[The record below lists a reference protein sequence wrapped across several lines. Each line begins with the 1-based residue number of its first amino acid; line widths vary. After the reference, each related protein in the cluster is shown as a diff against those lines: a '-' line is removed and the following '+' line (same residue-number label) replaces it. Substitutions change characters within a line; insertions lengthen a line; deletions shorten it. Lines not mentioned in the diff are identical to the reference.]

1 MINREPATICFPFT
15 GDAIGGS
22 HISVL
27 GLIRNLDRSRYRPLI
42 LPQRP
47 DGAVAALFREHRIE
61 IEQSFHWTE
70 PPFDMRIDARTV
82 LSVLGD
88 IRPQIRF
95 LRSKNVAI
103 VHSNDGRTHAT
114 WALPARLAGAKLL
127 WHHRG
132 NPGARGLRFA
142 APLLAHEVV
151 AVSRFALP
159 RPGLFSAASK
169 AEVVHSPFDITVHE
183 DRPAARTALLNEF
196 GYTAYSTFIGYIGT
210 FVDDKC
216 TTMLLIN

>member
-1 MINREPATICFPFT
+1 MRKRVWWNSREGCSAGRGANTQGGLSRAMINREPATICFPFT

-47 DGAVAALFREHRIE
+47 DGAVATLFREHRIE

-70 PPFDMRIDARTV
+70 PPFDMRIDASTLLR
-82 LSVLGD
+82 VLGD

-103 VHSNDGRTHAT
+103 EIGR
-114 WALPARLAGAKLL
+114 
-127 WHHRG
+127 
-132 NPGARGLRFA
+132 
-142 APLLAHEVV
+142 
-151 AVSRFALP
+151 
-159 RPGLFSAASK
+159 ASCR
-169 AEVVHSPFDITVHE
+169 ERVWQDE
-183 DRPAARTALLNEF
+183 
-196 GYTAYSTFIGYIGT
+196 
-210 FVDDKC
+210 
-216 TTMLLIN
+216 

>member
-70 PPFDMRIDARTV
+70 PPFDMRIDARTGLTV
-82 LSVLGD
+82 LGAIKHERASGRERVCQKGSLSVD
-88 IRPQIRF
+88 
-95 LRSKNVAI
+95 
-103 VHSNDGRTHAT
+103 
-114 WALPARLAGAKLL
+114 AG
-127 WHHRG
+127 
-132 NPGARGLRFA
+132 
-142 APLLAHEVV
+142 
-151 AVSRFALP
+151 
-159 RPGLFSAASK
+159 
-169 AEVVHSPFDITVHE
+169 
-183 DRPAARTALLNEF
+183 
-196 GYTAYSTFIGYIGT
+196 
-210 FVDDKC
+210 
-216 TTMLLIN
+216 

>member
-82 LSVLGD
+82 L
-88 IRPQIRF
+88 
-95 LRSKNVAI
+95 RSEERRVGKECVSTCSSRWSPS
-103 VHSNDGRTHAT
+103 HS
-114 WALPARLAGAKLL
+114 K
-127 WHHRG
+127 
-132 NPGARGLRFA
+132 
-142 APLLAHEVV
+142 
-151 AVSRFALP
+151 
-159 RPGLFSAASK
+159 K
-169 AEVVHSPFDITVHE
+169 
-183 DRPAARTALLNEF
+183 
-196 GYTAYSTFIGYIGT
+196 
-210 FVDDKC
+210 K
-216 TTMLLIN
+216 

>member
-47 DGAVAALFREHRIE
+47 DGAVATLFREHRIE

-70 PPFDMRIDARTV
+70 PPFDMRIDARTL

-103 VHSNDGRTHAT
+103 VHRHDGSPHAT
-114 WALPARLAGAKLL
+114 WALPTRIAGAKLH
-127 WHHRG
+127 WHPRG
-132 NPGARGLRFA
+132 KPGARALRFESP
-142 APLLAHEVV
+142 PLAKQGV
-151 AVSRFALP
+151 A
-159 RPGLFSAASK
+159 
-169 AEVVHSPFDITVHE
+169 EQ
-183 DRPAARTALLNEF
+183 
-196 GYTAYSTFIGYIGT
+196 T
-210 FVDDKC
+210 FVLNRK
-216 TTMLLIN
+216 